1 MAKVSRAGQPLA
13 VGVGPGGT
21 PGLEGGDPRQAL
33 TSRKREMSLLSL
45 TPMATT
51 FSKSQKKGRSS
62 PSLGRASWSRR

>member
-1 MAKVSRAGQPLA
+1 M
-13 VGVGPGGT
+13 
-21 PGLEGGDPRQAL
+21 EGGDPRQAL
-33 TSRKREMSLLSL
+33 TSRNREMSLLSL

>member
-1 MAKVSRAGQPLA
+1 MGKVSGAGQLPLLW
-13 VGVGPGGT
+13 GGSWGS
-21 PGLEGGDPRQAL
+21 PGLPWGEPRRAL